1 MSTSLPG
8 ERVGGSTDAA
18 GPGSRAPRT
27 SRSRSATTGSV
38 RSHDAARDGS
48 RTPTHP
54 HARPAQSMRAARPE
68 ARNEE
73 EEEEEKEEEG
83 RISSKVKRA
92 PGSPKPS
99 PRMRAAAIPAP
110 SKKSL
115 SSAFSDQCRR
125 RAPAR
130 RIPTLS

>member
-54 HARPAQSMRAARPE
+54 HARPAQRMRAARPE
-68 ARNEE
+68 ARKGEE
-73 EEEEEKEEEG
+73 EEEEEDEEEEEG

-99 PRMRAAAIPAP
+99 PLMSASAIPAP
-110 SKKSL
+110 SKK
-115 SSAFSDQCRR
+115 
-125 RAPAR
+125 
-130 RIPTLS
+130 